1 MFFLPLPLYKT
12 EDTLEEV
19 QMKID
24 LPDPELFIIVNSKS
38 KVSKMIWQSLINV
51 DVLKSALRKLKSINW
66 LYADVNE
73 NSLDDASRHSR
84 VILVV
89 KCWKK

>member
-1 MFFLPLPLYKT
+1 MQGHNVLLPLPLDKT

-19 QMKID
+19 QKKID
-24 LPDPELFIIVNSKS
+24 LPDPDLFIIVNSKS

-66 LYADVNE
+66 LMSMETVLMMHHA
-73 NSLDDASRHSR
+73 R
-84 VILVV
+84 
-89 KCWKK
+89 